1 MLMFL
6 EFFTGTLLYG
16 ALLWAYWRVSP
27 ENIVFFEKL
36 CRNRIIGLAGALPAA
51 WLCVALAR
59 PVTPEFLQ
67 AFLIPAAFIIPIAST
82 FYVDYYASRTIA
94 FWMILFAYDTVNV
107 SFINRIPGASVYA
120 VFSWILGIAG
130 IWISAKPCTLRDTLR
145 LSVKKSWCR
154 KVFIAVAAAGAIIM
168 ICMTVGISG
177 ELL

>member
-1 MLMFL
+1 MFL
-6 EFFTGTLLYG
+6 EFFTGTVLYG
-16 ALLWAYWRVSP
+16 ALLWAYWRISP

-82 FYVDYYASRTIA
+82 FYVDYYASRMIA
-94 FWMILFAYDTVNV
+94 FWMILLAYDTVNI
-107 SFINRIPGASVYA
+107 SFIYRIPGAPLYA
-120 VFSWILGIAG
+120 VLSWLLGIAG

-145 LSVKKSWCR
+145 LGIKSKWYR
-154 KVFIAVAAAGAIIM
+154 RIFIAATAVGAVMM